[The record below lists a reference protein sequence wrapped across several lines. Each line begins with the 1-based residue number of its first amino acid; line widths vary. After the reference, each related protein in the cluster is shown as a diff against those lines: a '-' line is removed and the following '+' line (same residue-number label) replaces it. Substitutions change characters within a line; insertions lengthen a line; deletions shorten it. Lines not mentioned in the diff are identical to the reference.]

1 MKKFKVV
8 YVEEVCNS
16 YGAWVLHRNV
26 VEILAKNKAEASRK
40 VRMAD
45 KDPIHIEEM

>member
-16 YGAWVLHRNV
+16 NGIWTLHRNV
-26 VEILAKNKAEASRK
+26 IEVLAKDKAEASRK
-40 VRMAD
+40 VRMSD
-45 KDPIHIEEM
+45 KDPIHIDEM

>member
-16 YGAWVLHRNV
+16 NGIWALHRGV
-26 VEILAKNKAEASRK
+26 VEVFAKNEYDVEWK
-40 VRMAD
+40 VRLSG
-45 KDPIHIEEM
+45 KDPIHIDEM